1 MRQYLLLLL
10 LPLLTA
16 CGGPWLILPGGAL
29 DGTVTAPPEDWSA
42 AASVSTIQVEFR
54 PSDPYS
60 HNIWGVGVGH
70 DLYIAT
76 GDGGTR
82 WTPMVASD
90 PRMRARIGTAL
101 YELSAVPVTDA
112 AERARVTAAYVK
124 KYDLDAADNWLLD
137 GLIFRL
143 DRR

>member
-1 MRQYLLLLL
+1 MRQYLLFLL

-29 DGTVTAPPEDWSA
+29 DGTVTPPPEDWSA
-42 AASVSTIQVEFR
+42 AESVSTIQVEFR

-60 HNIWGVGVGH
+60 HNIWGVGVGR

-82 WTPMVASD
+82 WTPMVTSD
-90 PRMRARIGTAL
+90 PHMRARIGTAL
-101 YELSAVPVTDA
+101 YELRAVPVTDA
-112 AERARVTAAYVK
+112 AERARVTAVYVR